1 MSREGYVR
9 EYAEVAARRFSVRTM
24 LLAVLLAAVA
34 CWWYAIGWPTWQEYR
49 LRHFAQSI
57 ASVNSVQVRAQ
68 SGKRFIATWSKGQGI
83 VDGGIELDF
92 DQFKL
97 LAERAVI

>member
-1 MSREGYVR
+1 M
-9 EYAEVAARRFSVRTM
+9 AAGRFSVRTM

-34 CWWYAIGWPTWQEYR
+34 CWWYAIGWPNWQEYR

-68 SGKRFIATWSKGQGI
+68 SGKRFTATWSKGQGI
-83 VDGGIELDF
+83 VDGGIELEF
-92 DQFKL
+92 DNSNFLPSGQ
-97 LAERAVI
+97 